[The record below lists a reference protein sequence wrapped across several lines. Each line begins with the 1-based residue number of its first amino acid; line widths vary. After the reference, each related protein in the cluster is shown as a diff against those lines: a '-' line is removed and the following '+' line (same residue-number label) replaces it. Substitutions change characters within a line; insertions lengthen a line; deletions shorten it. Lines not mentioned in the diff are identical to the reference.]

1 MNFHLSS
8 MGVCPQETDTTPSYY
23 IAEHAPK
30 ASGSGPPPREQWST
44 TGNTKSSRM
53 PAATALPDATRS
65 LPCDDEAEQG
75 VLSCFLHE
83 PALLMDAQTCLP
95 DVSFHHPANRLLY
108 TVLKDFHEGGRRP
121 VEYIALTGYL
131 RDRGQLDGI
140 GGAGMLSELLNFIP
154 TPTHYGYYKRRL
166 KDKLE
171 LRDLITACTEA
182 VNRAYEP
189 HEDVRQFTSEMYGR
203 FALLEH
209 AQELT
214 EDDGCSIVDLEA
226 YEPDPEENLLGDGW
240 LRRGGAAIFVGPSG
254 IGKSSASMQQDIAWA
269 LGREAFGIT
278 PARPLRIL
286 TIQSEND
293 RADLHEM
300 SCGVLAHFG
309 VTEEDRKILKA
320 NTCYRTWTKVRGA
333 AFLSELRNAVRKF
346 KPDLVRVDP
355 LQGFAGCK
363 IEDSEQIGNFLRA
376 GLTPVLEEYGCGL
389 IIAHHTPKP
398 RQDTR
403 TDRTALDFA
412 YAGAG
417 GAEITNWAR
426 AILAIEPKGTDI
438 FAYHA
443 AKRGKR
449 IGWEDPFGYAEFTRY
464 FRHARDPDAM
474 HWEEV
479 TDTGEIAAA
488 LSCGKKDLPAAIL
501 LHIPS
506 AEPISRRALVDAASV
521 YAKVGKNKMAETLR
535 DMLDAKEPKVFAW
548 KVPRPRTNPMT
559 MIFTSP
565 QPETPLLPR
574 ATSCHTALPQAEV
587 DEPDPF

>member
-1 MNFHLSS
+1 MNPPLVP
-8 MGVCPQETDTTPSYY
+8 MGLCRQETDANP
-23 IAEHAPK
+23 
-30 ASGSGPPPREQWST
+30 ASGGAPPPCRPAST
-44 TGNTKSSRM
+44 
-53 PAATALPDATRS
+53 ATALLDATRS
-65 LPCDDEAEQG
+65 LPSDEEAEQG
-75 VLSCFLHE
+75 VLSCFIQN
-83 PALLMDAQTCLP
+83 PALLLDAQTCLP
-95 DVSFHHPANRLLY
+95 NESFQHPANRLLY
-108 TVLKDFHEGGRRP
+108 TVMKDFHEDGRRP
-121 VEYIALTGYL
+121 IEYIALTGYL
-131 RDRGQLDGI
+131 RDRGQLDAI
-140 GGAGMLSELLNFIP
+140 GGAGFLSELLRSLAVP
-154 TPTHYGYYKRRL
+154 MHYGWYKRRL
-166 KDKLE
+166 KDKLN
-171 LRDLITACTEA
+171 LRNLITACTEA

-189 HEDVRQFTSEMYGR
+189 HDDVSQFTSEVYGR
-203 FALLEH
+203 FSLLEH
-209 AQELT
+209 AQDT
-214 EDDGCSIVDLEA
+214 AEDEGCSIADLEA
-226 YEPDPEENLLGDGW
+226 YEPDPRENLLGDGW

-269 LGREAFGIT
+269 LGREAFGIA

-293 RADLHEM
+293 QADLHEM
-300 SCGVLAHFG
+300 SCGVLRHFQ
-309 VTEEDRKILKA
+309 VTEEERQVLRE
-320 NTCYRTWTKVRGA
+320 NTRYVTWTQARGA
-333 AFLSELRNAVRKF
+333 VFLSKLRHAIRKY

-376 GLTPVLEEYGCGL
+376 GLTPILEEHGCGL

-398 RQDTR
+398 RDAR
-403 TDRTALDFA
+403 VNRIALDFA

-426 AILAIEPKGTDI
+426 AILAIEPRGTDI

-464 FRHARDPDAM
+464 FRHARDPEAM

-479 TDTGEIAAA
+479 TDAGEIATAMA
-488 LSCGKKDLPAAIL
+488 SGKKDLPAALL
-501 LHIPS
+501 LHIP
-506 AEPISRRALVDAASV
+506 AHEPISRRDLLNAASV
-521 YAKVGKNKMAETLR
+521 YAKVGRNKMAETLR

-565 QPETPLLPR
+565 QHETPLLAQ
-574 ATSCHTALPQAEV
+574 ATGYHAPSPQPEV
-587 DEPDPF
+587 EEPDPF